1 LCILW
6 PPRARFQSAEISCM
20 TVLQV
25 DDMRSGD
32 SIGELQAYV
41 TKFFVAD

>member
-1 LCILW
+1 
-6 PPRARFQSAEISCM
+6 M